1 MRERR
6 EYPARYLWAKVRKT
20 PRKRPV
26 HCDGCE
32 CEIRHDEARLE
43 LATCTIEDRVSLGY
57 TTLCSDCTRSYF
69 RWLNRMKR
77 KQLAA
82 RAVARGSHP

>member
-6 EYPARYLWAKVRKT
+6 EYPARYLQANVRKT
-20 PRKRPV
+20 PRKRPMY
-26 HCDGCE
+26 CDGCE

-57 TTLCSDCTRSYF
+57 TILCSACTRIYF

-77 KQLAA
+77 KRLAA
-82 RAVARGSHP
+82 RAAARGSHP